1 MSDTLSTLLRTLTD
15 KDGLV
20 RKRARDELVELGA
33 AATPGL
39 MELLKDKRTHVRW
52 EAAKALSE
60 IGDPRSA
67 PALVTALEDNDPGIR
82 WMAAEG
88 LIRVEAAGLPPL
100 FGALVEHGGSI
111 RLREG
116 ADHVLKVLAKNE
128 KLPPYAEPVLKALHG
143 PASPSETSRAAKHA
157 LETLL

>member
-1 MSDTLSTLLRTLTD
+1 MSDSLSTLLRTLTD
-15 KDGLV
+15 KDGLT
-20 RKRARDELVELGA
+20 RKRARDELVELGTP
-33 AATPGL
+33 ATLGL

-82 WMAAEG
+82 WMGAEG
-88 LIRVEAAGLPPL
+88 LVKIEMAALPPL
-100 FGALVEHGGSI
+100 FEALVEHGGSI

-128 KLPPYAEPVLKALHG
+128 KLPPSAEPSCKPCTA
-143 PASPSETSRAAKHA
+143 
-157 LETLL
+157 